1 MMSILSAFLLTSF
14 SLAELDN
21 GYQIFFDMYLLAL
34 GWRESAV
41 IFAGI
46 LRGGVESCFK
56 GIVGDIIDKTTWDR
70 RNMLAIASTIVA
82 ATSFM
87 VFFVKGSEPVDKM
100 TVYIV
105 DTIESAA
112 HAFLEPAFAAITLS
126 AFGPELFDEM
136 QVKKELVAH
145 AGAIIS
151 GILSS
156 VVAWVMYPSIE
167 LVFLL
172 PAAFAICVVLFVR
185 FIPKG
190 DPLMGRGFH
199 LHTQQ
204 RDEQGCVI
212 ADDQSVAKDFKTEK
226 ASSYR
231 DVFFDKRILA
241 IILADVFHVIAEANV
256 GLIFSETLADVGSHT
271 MDNGHENDHNKD
283 DHQHDRDLDYYYYDS
298 AYSYYNATNT
308 TEYTT
313 FEVYEQL
320 NGYIMSR
327 RAIPLLATATTLSRI
342 VMIGGTY
349 LVGYLTTRGYGR
361 KPFYVLHLC
370 FHSIRVIS
378 LLLCFYND
386 AGKAWLI
393 STEMVGGL
401 ALAFGLVNQFMRA
414 DILFGSG
421 RFNVVDGFQATIRGI
436 AATSSQYVGG
446 FILEKNGPMT
456 ALIICLAFSVI
467 PPIIGI
473 LFVPETLGM
482 RERDFKKEK
491 ELEKLN
497 RRTLLEITCDGYEM
511 HEMSVVWG
519 CATPGIA
526 EATPYRKL
534 V

>member
-1 MMSILSAFLLTSF
+1 MISTLSAFLLTSF

-46 LRGGVESCFK
+46 LRGAVESCFK
-56 GIVGDIIDKTTWDR
+56 GVVGDIIDKTTWDR
-70 RNMLAIASTIVA
+70 RNMLAIASMIVA

-87 VFFVKGSEPVDKM
+87 VFFVDGSEPVDKM

-156 VVAWVMYPSIE
+156 IVAWVMYPSIQ

-172 PAAFAICVVLFVR
+172 PAVFAICIVLYVR
-185 FIPKG
+185 FIPRG

-212 ADDQSVAKDFKTEK
+212 VDDQSVAEDLKTEK

-271 MDNGHENDHNKD
+271 NENHEDHNKD
-283 DHQHDRDLDYYYYDS
+283 DHQHRDLDYYYYDS
-298 AYSYYNATNT
+298 AYYNATNT
-308 TEYTT
+308 TDYSTYEY
-313 FEVYEQL
+313 YEQI

-327 RAIPLLATATTLSRI
+327 RAIPLLATATTLARI

-349 LVGYLTTRGYGR
+349 LVGYLTAQGYGR

-378 LLLCFYND
+378 LLLCFYTD

-393 STEMVGGL
+393 STELVGGL
-401 ALAFGLVNQFMRA
+401 ALAFGIVNQFMRA

-456 ALIICLAFSVI
+456 ALVICLAFSVI

-482 RERDFKKEK
+482 REKDFKKEK
-491 ELEKLN
+491 EIEKLN
-497 RRTLLEITCDGYEM
+497 RRTLLEITCEGYEM
-511 HEMSVVWG
+511 HEMSILG
-519 CATPGIA
+519 CTPGIA
-526 EATPYRKL
+526 EATSYKEL